1 MKSPEGDTEMKK
13 LNKKGFTLIELI
25 VVIAILAVL
34 ALLLVPQIT
43 GYIQASKDSVGA
55 ANARS
60 CYSNLLLKKATTD
73 ANLTGVNVED
83 IAGCKWV
90 SDTDPTKGAT
100 WTGNGKTYTYDP
112 TKTSQAPGV

>member
-1 MKSPEGDTEMKK
+1 MKK

-55 ANARS
+55 ANART
-60 CYSNLLLKKATTD
+60 CYSN
-73 ANLTGVNVED
+73 
-83 IAGCKWV
+83 
-90 SDTDPTKGAT
+90 
-100 WTGNGKTYTYDP
+100 
-112 TKTSQAPGV
+112 

>member
-1 MKSPEGDTEMKK
+1 MKK
-13 LNKKGFTLIELI
+13 INKKGFTLIELI

-73 ANLTGVNVED
+73 ANLTGVSVED
-83 IAGCKWV
+83 ITNCAWV
-90 SDTDPTKGAT
+90 DSADATKGAT
-100 WTGNGKTYTYDP
+100 WKGNGKTYTYDP
-112 TKTSQAPGV
+112 KAATQAPGA

>member
-1 MKSPEGDTEMKK
+1 MKK
-13 LNKKGFTLIELI
+13 INKKGFTLIELI

-60 CYSNLLLKKATTD
+60 CYSNLMLQKASKEASLKDVKVEAIANCVWADGSTD
-73 ANLTGVNVED
+73 G
-83 IAGCKWV
+83 
-90 SDTDPTKGAT
+90 TDPTQGAK

-112 TKTSQAPGV
+112 KAATQAPGA

>member
-1 MKSPEGDTEMKK
+1 MKK

-55 ANARS
+55 ANART
-60 CYSNLLLKKATTD
+60 CYSNLMLKAA
-73 ANLTGVNVED
+73 ANEADLAGIKVED
-83 IAGCKWV
+83 IVGCDWV
-90 SDTDPTKGAT
+90 SDTDPTQGAK

-112 TKTSQAPGV
+112 

>member
-1 MKSPEGDTEMKK
+1 MKK

-43 GYIQASKDSVGA
+43 GYIKASKDAVGA

-60 CYSNLLLKKATTD
+60 CYSNLLLQEATSD
-73 ANLTGVNVED
+73 ASGVLKDVKVESMESCD
-83 IAGCKWV
+83 WAD
-90 SDTDPTKGAT
+90 SNNHAKGAT
-100 WTGNGKTYTYDP
+100 WTGNGTTYTYDP
-112 TKTSQAPGV
+112 KATTPPATN

>member
-43 GYIQASKDSVGA
+43 GYIKASKDSVGA

-60 CYSNLLLKKATTD
+60 CYSNLMLKEATKE
-73 ANLTGVNVED
+73 ASNLSGITVED
-83 IAGCKWV
+83 MKGCSIK
-90 SDTDPTKGAT
+90 DGDIKNGAT
-100 WTGNGKTYTYDP
+100 WKDTEGNEYHYT
-112 TKTSQAPGV
+112 PGATTQP

>member
-43 GYIQASKDSVGA
+43 GYIKASKDSVGV
-55 ANARS
+55 ANART
-60 CYSNLLLKKATTD
+60 CYSNLMLKAAADEAKLA
-73 ANLTGVNVED
+73 GIKVED
-83 IAGCKWV
+83 IENCNMVDANNP
-90 SDTDPTKGAT
+90 SKGAT
-100 WTGNGKTYTYDP
+100 WTDTEGNEYHYT
-112 TKTSQAPGV
+112 PGATTQP

>member
-1 MKSPEGDTEMKK
+1 MKK

-55 ANARS
+55 ANART
-60 CYSNLLLKKATTD
+60 CYSNLMLKAAADEADLAGIK
-73 ANLTGVNVED
+73 VED
-83 IAGCKWV
+83 IENCKPK
-90 SDTDPTKGAT
+90 DGDIKNGAT

-112 TKTSQAPGV
+112 KVATQAPGA